1 MGFTIGPS
9 AVGSLTDVNYQFN
22 SYYYGGGYETKGP
35 VSYKNASSSYIVMPG
50 GVTGGLIVQAGHLT
64 TGSGVRY
71 GTTVYFPTSFPNAC
85 LAVCVN
91 EGNASGWATNEATI
105 HAVTDFASGYFYLQ
119 SGYIY
124 GNQTV
129 GAIGGSY
136 GANWLAVGY

>member
-9 AVGSLTDVNYQFN
+9 AAGSLSDANYQFN
-22 SYYYGGGYETKGP
+22 STYYGGGYETKGA
-35 VSYKNASSSYIVMPG
+35 VSYKTASSSYIKMP
-50 GVTGGLIVQAGHLT
+50 GGLIVQAGNLT

-71 GTTVYFPTSFPNAC
+71 GTIIYFPISFPNAC

-91 EGNASGWATNEATI
+91 ESNASGWGTNSATI

-124 GNQTV
+124 SNQTV
-129 GAIGGSY
+129 GAIGGGY
-136 GANWLAVGY
+136 GAGWLAIGY